1 MALTGASY
9 TLATL
14 SDAPSYQLQLS
25 MTGSPRG
32 VLDISLYK
40 NGALHTASVHV
51 QARSWDGST
60 WAPSGAGGTMTG
72 GVRTY
77 SYSSACAFDVQV
89 YADASKAELLAA
101 SFVSYGET
109 GPKGADGNPGTAAR
123 DFGIIATSPTF
134 TLSSR
139 GITLSEQ
146 AVILSCSLLNIA
158 PSEVTVQWSVSEG
171 ALLTVQQGLETTL
184 IIPASSQAESV
195 QVTCSVTGYGS
206 KPLVLK
212 GVRSGAEAP
221 VYLGVLAVSDP
232 EISDHFAKAE
242 GRFIRGDFFLY
253 STSAGNFPKWYDGA
267 SWAAVDAN
275 TPNYSQICA
284 DTLADSLR
292 QPASV
297 LSTSAIFGFFQTLVA
312 NDAFITEF
320 GSQLIRILKGGMIRT
335 DDFATDPATGRP
347 ASGFC
352 LDNPVV
358 DPETGERRGRI
369 RAGNAMFVDSTL
381 HGRIIHDLLT
391 TQEASPAPKVTMPDP
406 GRWNTDSLIGALSGL
421 PNDTPLA
428 AGGSYEGHTLQGL
441 LKKISEE
448 PLTLFSS
455 VSGYTVPQSFTVP
468 YTGRMHVECS
478 GGYTPGGPNSFVL
491 DASSIKVNGA
501 LVLQTG
507 SYGAQASA
515 VIDVCK
521 GDVITAF
528 GKRTVNNF
536 PPGSSNFI
544 ESDYFFQDEQVR
556 LGFVG
561 SAGLYLQYL
570 DAYHPVKPGRFSD
583 KGLGIDSPV
592 SWSSSDNLLY
602 SSGALVISQC
612 TALAKGVSLSAT
624 GSVVIDGVG
633 RTINSVFY
641 TGGSLTLLYTGG
653 AKELVIDNSDMA
665 PTGWYA
671 MSGSFTPDST
681 ASGVLV
687 KDVYPRENAQY
698 YLGSIDKSFKAAYA
712 NTFNATSKRS
722 LKKNIHRFRR
732 SALGILRRVEVVSYQ
747 YKTEK
752 GGYEHTGFIAD
763 DAPPCLTGADHDVMA
778 LSDTV
783 GMLIRAVQELDAR
796 ISHLEES

>member
-1 MALTGASY
+1 T
-9 TLATL
+9 
-14 SDAPSYQLQLS
+14 D
-25 MTGSPRG
+25 
-32 VLDISLYK
+32 
-40 NGALHTASVHV
+40 
-51 QARSWDGST
+51 
-60 WAPSGAGGTMTG
+60 
-72 GVRTY
+72 
-77 SYSSACAFDVQV
+77 SS
-89 YADASKAELLAA
+89 KTELLAT

-109 GPKGADGNPGTAAR
+109 GPKGADGAPGTSAK
-123 DFGIIATSPTF
+123 DFSIIATSPTF
-134 TLSSR
+134 SLSSR
-139 GITLSEQ
+139 GTTLSEQ

-158 PSEVTVQWSVSEG
+158 PSEVTVQWAVSQG
-171 ALLTVQQGLETTL
+171 ASLIVQQGLETTL
-184 IIPASSQAESV
+184 IIPAASQADSV
-195 QVTCSVTGYGS
+195 QVTCTVTGNGS
-206 KPLVLK
+206 KSLVLK
-212 GVRSGAEAP
+212 GVKSGAEAP
-221 VYLGVLAVSDP
+221 VYLGVLAAAEPSIA
-232 EISDHFAKAE
+232 EHFAKAE
-242 GRFIRGDFFLY
+242 GRFIKGDFFLY
-253 STSAGNFPKWYDGA
+253 STSAGHFPKWYNGA
-267 SWAAVDAN
+267 SWAAVDAD

-292 QPASV
+292 QPGTMAS
-297 LSTSAIFGFFQTLVA
+297 SSAIFGFFRTLVA

-320 GSQLIRILKGGMIRT
+320 GSQLIRILKDGMICT
-335 DDFATDPATGRP
+335 DDFAADPATGRP

-358 DPETGERRGRI
+358 DPQTGERRGRI

-428 AGGSYEGHTLQGL
+428 AAGSYEGHTLQGL
-441 LKKISEE
+441 LKKTSEE

-468 YTGRMHVECS
+468 YTGRMQLGCS

-491 DASSIKVNGA
+491 DACSIKLNGA

-515 VIDVCK
+515 VVDVCK

-536 PPGSSNFI
+536 PPGSYNFI
-544 ESDYFFQDEQVR
+544 ESDYFFEDEQVR

-561 SAGLYLQYL
+561 PAGLYLQYL

-592 SWSSSDNLLY
+592 SWSSSDHLLY

-612 TALAKGVSLSAT
+612 TALSKGVSLSAT

-633 RTINSVFY
+633 RSINSVFY

-665 PTGWYA
+665 LTGWYA
-671 MSGSFTPDST
+671 ISGSFTPD
-681 ASGVLV
+681 ASAAAVIV
-687 KDVYPRENAQY
+687 RDIYPRQDAACH
-698 YLGSIDKSFKAAYA
+698 LGSADRRFKSVYA
-712 NTFNATSKRS
+712 NTFNAAS
-722 LKKNIHRFRR
+722 LRKWKKHILPFCS
-732 SALGILRRVEVVSYQ
+732 SALGILRQVQVVSFQ
-747 YKTEK
+747 YKDECGTHL
-752 GGYEHTGFIAD
+752 HTGFIAD
-763 DAPPCLTGADHDVMA
+763 DAPQCLTGADHDTMA
-778 LSDTV
+778 LADTV

-796 ISHLEES
+796 ISQLEES